1 MTIAAIA
8 PSPVPPS
15 PVQREY
21 IRDIHTI
28 GKALASDNLEA
39 AQGKFKEFRQ
49 EVLRLHPGGIE
60 TTKLSRE
67 IKDDLWA
74 LQSALKANDL
84 QAAQHAFAALATD
97 VRQNSAPKPFAQ
109 PQGVSGLNVMA

>member
-1 MTIAAIA
+1 MNIAAIA
-8 PSPVPPS
+8 ANPVARG
-15 PVQREY
+15 PVQTEFIKD
-21 IRDIHTI
+21 IRAV
-28 GKALASDNLEA
+28 GKALASDDLEA
-39 AQGKFKEFRQ
+39 AQDKFKEFRQ

-74 LQSALKANDL
+74 LQSALKVSDL
-84 QAAQHAFAALATD
+84 QAAQHAFEALATD

-109 PQGVSGLNVMA
+109 PEATSGLNVMG

>member
-8 PSPVPPS
+8 PNPMPPS

-21 IRDIHTI
+21 IKDIRGI
-28 GKALASDNLEA
+28 GKALASDDLEA
-39 AQGKFKEFRQ
+39 AQDKFKEFRQ

-60 TTKLSRE
+60 QTKLSRE

-84 QAAQHAFAALATD
+84 QAAQHAFEALGTD
-97 VRQNSAPKPFAQ
+97 VRQSSAPKPFAQ
-109 PQGVSGLNVMA
+109 PEAASGLNVMA